1 MKEWSDI
8 QVALVVIGGLAL
20 VFGIIYLVQDHQL
33 AKNFA
38 DMVYTIGK

>member
-1 MKEWSDI
+1 MKDWTDA
-8 QVALVVIGGLAL
+8 QVALVVIGGLVLA
-20 VFGIIYLVQDHQL
+20 FCIIYMVQDHQL

>member
-1 MKEWSDI
+1 MKNLTDAEF
-8 QVALVVIGGLAL
+8 AFVVIGIAVL
-20 VFGIIYLVQDHQL
+20 VFGIIYMVQDHQL